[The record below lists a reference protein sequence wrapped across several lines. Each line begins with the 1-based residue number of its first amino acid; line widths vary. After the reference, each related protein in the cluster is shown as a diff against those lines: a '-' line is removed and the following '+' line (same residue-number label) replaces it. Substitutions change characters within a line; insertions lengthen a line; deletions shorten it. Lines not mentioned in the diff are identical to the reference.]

1 YQELQGRIEE
11 LRRTQAELIE
21 NEKMASLGR
30 LVAGVAHEIN
40 TPLGI
45 GITAASHLQATFAT
59 IDRLLSESAP
69 TDLRTALAG
78 ARRCV
83 ELVLSNLDKAGQLVR
98 SFKQVAV
105 DQSDEVRRRIVVRR
119 YLEEVL
125 ASLHPRLKSTPHR
138 IELDCPADIELDTFP
153 GALYQIAAN

>member
-1 YQELQGRIEE
+1 
-11 LRRTQAELIE
+11 RRTQAELIE

-45 GITAASHLQATFAT
+45 GITAASHLDATFAS
-59 IDRLLSESAP
+59 IERMLAESAVP
-69 TDLRTALAG
+69 DLRAALAG

-83 ELVLSNLDKAGQLVR
+83 ELVNSNLVRAGQLVK

-105 DQSDEVRRRIVVRR
+105 DQSNEVRRRIFVRR

-125 ASLHPRLKSTPHR
+125 ASLHPRLKATAHR
-138 IELDCPADIELDTFP
+138 VELDCPADIELDTFP
-153 GALYQIAAN
+153 GALYQIAANLVLNTLMHA